1 VTQFDPGTGHLLG
14 LGCEAYL
21 ACEALP
27 HALSSRVC
35 LIALCVSSRSE
46 SVPPGDPKKGVK
58 QGAPVYRQVG
68 LCTRGSP
75 VHMWQYQPAPYG
87 IVPAPCSAAGM
98 ASC

>member
-1 VTQFDPGTGHLLG
+1 MTQFDPGTGHLLG

-46 SVPPGDPKKGVK
+46 SVPPGNPKKGSEAR
-58 QGAPVYRQVG
+58 GACVSSG
-68 LCTRGSP
+68 WF
-75 VHMWQYQPAPYG
+75 VHMWQSGAHVAVPTGSVWYSACSMLCCRYG
-87 IVPAPCSAAGM
+87 
-98 ASC
+98 